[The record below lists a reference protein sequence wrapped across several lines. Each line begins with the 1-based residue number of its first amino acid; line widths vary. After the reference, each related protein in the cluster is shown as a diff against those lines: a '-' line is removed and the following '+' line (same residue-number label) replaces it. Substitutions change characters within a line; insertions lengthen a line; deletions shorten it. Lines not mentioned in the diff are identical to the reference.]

1 MRSEVLEIT
10 SSSQIH
16 VDSSEQ
22 SSACLHPAATN
33 SGTGVGMFILC
44 ENVSCVFVVV
54 ILDSEITSLE
64 YLRDKQLITHSFLL

>member
-1 MRSEVLEIT
+1 MLEIT

-22 SSACLHPAATN
+22 SGACLHPVATN
-33 SGTGVGMFILC
+33 SGTGVAMFILC
-44 ENVSCVFVVV
+44 ENISCIFVVV

-64 YLRDKQLITHSFLL
+64 YLRDKQLIIHSFLL